1 MEKKIK
7 WILFA
12 TGWHSIRAVGSSIML
27 FLSYLGSTR
36 GAPDEWIV
44 TLIGDF
50 VIGIGAVILTLEIY
64 KRPSNIIWG
73 ILLAWN
79 VLGLFDLIGAIVLT
93 FIVPYEPFPEIGLNT
108 FGFRAVFT
116 LNTIIQISS
125 IYLLFTSELFEYFDI
140 K

>member
-1 MEKKIK
+1 MIGQIK

-27 FLSYLGSTR
+27 ILSYLGSSR

-44 TLIGDF
+44 TLLGDF
-50 VIGIGAVILTLEIY
+50 VIGIGAIILTYKIY
-64 KRPSNIIWG
+64 KSPSNIMWG
-73 ILLAWN
+73 ALLAWN

-93 FIVPYEPFPEIGLNT
+93 SIVPYEPFPEIGLNT
-108 FGFRAVFT
+108 FGFRFVFSINS
-116 LNTIIQISS
+116 LIQISS
-125 IYLLFTSELFEYFDI
+125 IYLLFTPKLFEYFNI